1 MLQALIRTKD
11 SSSYDGKRRGD
22 VICVK
27 LKEFAD
33 WGAVEIRVHQPV
45 DWIDA
50 DLESEMRSEYSETGI
65 APIRITPYLHK
76 EEVEFIGTSGVV
88 LARFDVTKTRSTKYL
103 DIDSIENTNIKN
115 QVIGDG
121 AAVELNGYEH
131 LIKDKTTEELFE
143 EFESN
148 KSQTRRLLEGRMA
161 DKAEITETEEIIKAL
176 NTIKKQLRLDGISI
190 DIIDGKFV
198 EVEE

>member
-33 WGAVEIRVHQPV
+33 WGALEIRVHQPV
-45 DWIDA
+45 NWIDA
-50 DLESEMRSEYSETGI
+50 DLEAEMRLEYSNTGF
-65 APIRITPYLHK
+65 APVRITPYAES
-76 EEVEFIGTSGVV
+76 EEVEFINTSGYR
-88 LARFDVTKTRSTKYL
+88 LAKVDVAKTRSRKYL
-103 DIDSIENTNIKN
+103 DIDSIQDINIKN
-115 QVIGDG
+115 QVIGNG
-121 AAVELNGYEH
+121 AAVEINDFES
-131 LIKDKTTEELFE
+131 LIKDKTEEQILE

-148 KSQTRRLLEGRMA
+148 RSETRKLLEKRMA
-161 DKAEITETEEIIKAL
+161 DKDKITDTQEIIKAL
-176 NTIKKQLRLDGISI
+176 NKIKKQLELDGVSI
-190 DIIDGKFV
+190 EIIDGKFL